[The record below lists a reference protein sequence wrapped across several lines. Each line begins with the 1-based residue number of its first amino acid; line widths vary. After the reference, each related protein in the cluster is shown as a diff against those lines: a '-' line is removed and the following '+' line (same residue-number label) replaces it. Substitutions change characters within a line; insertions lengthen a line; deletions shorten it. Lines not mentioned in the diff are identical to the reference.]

1 MDWPKISVVM
11 PVLNRVDTLEVALE
25 SVVQQHYPNLELIIL
40 DGGSTDGTL
49 AIIERYAEHIT
60 YWHSEQDG
68 NPTVAA
74 NFGIRQATG
83 EVINFLMADDVY
95 ESGVLQAIGHALQQF
110 PDNDMYTCG
119 GRLVQQQGDRY
130 VTQLSFN
137 TRESLRL
144 TIGNV
149 CFASSA
155 ICCRFIRKSLFE
167 TIGLYLESDGRG
179 RNMLSNDKDFLL
191 RAIFHHAKD
200 HFVDQ
205 LGYTYMAHPESSTF
219 SNNRTN
225 VMRLCQEHMDTARK
239 FLRIYP
245 LSIYQRCQFWYWY
258 NDQSSR
264 LFVYQLLANDYK
276 SAVANMVTSLKRYHI
291 LLPLSFIVT
300 SLRIAFK
307 KLAISRY
314 KTPYF

>member
-1 MDWPKISVVM
+1 MDLPKISVVM
-11 PVLNRVDTLEVALE
+11 PVLNRADTLETALN
-25 SVVQQHYPNLELIIL
+25 SVISQNYPNLELIVL
-40 DGGSTDGTL
+40 DGGSTDGSL
-49 AIIERYAEHIT
+49 AIIERFAAHIT

-74 NFGIRQATG
+74 NIGIRKATG
-83 EVINFLMADDVY
+83 DVINFLMADDIY
-95 ESGVLQAIGHALQQF
+95 EPGILHAIGHAVQQF

-119 GRLVQQQGDRY
+119 GRLVQQQGDTYR
-130 VTQLSFN
+130 TQLDFS
-137 TRESLRL
+137 TSASLQL
-144 TIGNV
+144 TIHNV

-191 RAIFHHAKD
+191 RAIFHRAKD
-200 HFVDQ
+200 HFVNQ
-205 LGYTYMAHPESSTF
+205 LGYTYIAHPESSTF
-219 SNNRTN
+219 SKNRTN

-245 LSIYQRCQFWYWY
+245 LSLYQRCQFWYWY

-276 SAVANMVTSLKRYHI
+276 SAVMNMVTSLKRYHI
-291 LLPLSFIVT
+291 LVPLSFIAT
-300 SLRIAFK
+300 SLRIGFK
-307 KLAISRY
+307 KLALSRY
-314 KTPYF
+314 KTPYS